1 MSINTNE
8 YKIETISKTTANT
21 FLAAHHYL
29 SKAGYSF
36 RSGNNYGLYKGEKL
50 IGVAVFHG
58 PSVPETAQSCFGLT
72 RTEQQGIWE
81 LGRLAVDDESKVKN
95 LTSWFLSRCIKQLRK
110 DKDVRAILTYAD
122 TDYHKG
128 FIYQALNFKYY
139 GLSAPKKDFWVEQA
153 DGSFKKQSR
162 GKTSGVKGEWR
173 PRSRKHRYVLVYD
186 KSLKV
191 KWCDEPYPKS

>member
-1 MSINTNE
+1 M
-8 YKIETISKTTANT
+8 
-21 FLAAHHYL
+21 
-29 SKAGYSF
+29 
-36 RSGNNYGLYKGEKL
+36 
-50 IGVAVFHG
+50 
-58 PSVPETAQSCFGLT
+58 
-72 RTEQQGIWE
+72 
-81 LGRLAVDDESKVKN
+81 
-95 LTSWFLSRCIKQLRK
+95 
-110 DKDVRAILTYAD
+110 RAILTYAD

-139 GLSAPKKDFWVEQA
+139 GQTAPKKDFWVEQA

-191 KWCDEPYPKS
+191 KWCEEPYPKS